1 MVVVAVRAMPIG
13 SFPVFDE
20 RSLPLPKKK
29 VKAST
34 TTERAEAKAIWIA
47 TFVLRFAFRCLS
59 VCSRSNILLFMLV
72 GQCLSYSVD

>member
-34 TTERAEAKAIWIA
+34 TERAEAKAIWMA

-59 VCSRSNILLFMLV
+59 VWSRSNILLFMLE
-72 GQCLSYSVD
+72 